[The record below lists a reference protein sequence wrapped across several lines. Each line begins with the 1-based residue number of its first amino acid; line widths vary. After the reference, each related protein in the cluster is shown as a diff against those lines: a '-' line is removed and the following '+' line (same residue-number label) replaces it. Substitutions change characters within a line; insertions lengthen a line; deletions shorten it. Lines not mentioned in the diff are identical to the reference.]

1 MEKNIPSGVTR
12 LVKDAFTRM
21 KTEAKANP
29 WMKGVVEELEPYF
42 GGVISGSDTEKNE
55 YAKKIFDIYR
65 ENKNNNYDITLVCSV
80 VLTNILGSMRADTNE
95 EREVFHLVY
104 TIYNFLSGQ
113 KEYNYADVTM
123 YILSEMHV
131 TTQLLIICNNL
142 IKIAERA
149 YEIYLSNQEEEY
161 NKAAINCIKILLM
174 DMLCN
179 RYVNNYTNFT
189 QSIEKICNISGHAL
203 EKENNKVVIGSL
215 KELLEIIKSHNDLTP
230 EIQREI
236 IEVMYHNICSCA
248 LEKGNNKVVIEGLK
262 ELSEIVRFY
271 DDILTPEIQIE
282 ITGVMYDICS
292 CALESGNNEVV
303 IEGLKELS
311 NIRNS
316 SLVQLEAKTMTIEKA
331 KCLFERILESGK
343 LEMVSAYLEVLDEK
357 RFHNTDDINVIEL
370 INLCISKVDDYEKI
384 KNISDKIEK
393 VLGKGSLLEI
403 NDRERV
409 ELILNNLRE
418 RKGRGCLKE
427 FTSSSKTTGLIWW
440 K

>member
-1 MEKNIPSGVTR
+1 M
-12 LVKDAFTRM
+12 
-21 KTEAKANP
+21 
-29 WMKGVVEELEPYF
+29 
-42 GGVISGSDTEKNE
+42 
-55 YAKKIFDIYR
+55 
-65 ENKNNNYDITLVCSV
+65 YDICS
-80 VLTNILGSMRADTNE
+80 
-95 EREVFHLVY
+95 
-104 TIYNFLSGQ
+104 
-113 KEYNYADVTM
+113 
-123 YILSEMHV
+123 
-131 TTQLLIICNNL
+131 C
-142 IKIAERA
+142 
-149 YEIYLSNQEEEY
+149 
-161 NKAAINCIKILLM
+161 
-174 DMLCN
+174 
-179 RYVNNYTNFT
+179 
-189 QSIEKICNISGHAL
+189 AL
-203 EKENNKVVIGSL
+203 EKRNNEVAIEGL
-215 KELLEIIKSHNDLTP
+215 KELSEIVRFGNRNLTP
-230 EIQREI
+230 EIRI
-236 IEVMYHNICSCA
+236 KIYNICSCA